1 MAAWTA
7 ANISE
12 LVLMSS
18 NHSRS
23 SSDLAPPL
31 VNRRD
36 LRHDVDAGGQPA
48 FHQTAPDFAGFFV
61 TAYCAKYDLFASHIK
76 SAVGRRWEFV
86 KDPASKGR
94 SMLTQIKFGTS
105 GWRAVMAEEF
115 TFANVRRAVE
125 GIARYVV
132 LQKPQGARVIVGRDP
147 RFLGE
152 TFCSMAAEI
161 LAAHGITP
169 LVVAEPAPTPAF
181 AYAVIQSKADGVIN
195 FTASHNPPEY
205 NGIKFSTPDGCP
217 ALPEV
222 TKKIEAEIVAG
233 DNPPS
238 TMEAASADKGT
249 LDPKPM
255 YLKRLGEIIDLEA
268 IRKAGVRVAFDPM
281 WGAARGYSD
290 ELLRSAGADVA
301 TVHDYRDVLF
311 GGHAPEPDDHLLE
324 DLRIKMRET
333 GAQIGIATDGD
344 ADRFGIVDG
353 DGTFL
358 QPNYVIA
365 LLFDYLVESR
375 GWKNGVAKSVATTNL
390 INALAE
396 KHGVELYETP
406 VGFKYIGELIM
417 QDKIAI
423 GGEESAGLSIRHH
436 VPEKDGLLAGL
447 LCCEAVAKRGK
458 PLGEQL
464 KAISNQVG
472 SYYPQRENFRLTPEV
487 KGKFTEK
494 LRVDPKEFVG
504 HSVSQVVR
512 TDGLKLLFDDGSW
525 VCYRLSGTEPVVRVY
540 TEARSE
546 RGSEKLS
553 TAAKNWIF
561 E

>member
-1 MAAWTA
+1 
-7 ANISE
+7 
-12 LVLMSS
+12 
-18 NHSRS
+18 
-23 SSDLAPPL
+23 
-31 VNRRD
+31 
-36 LRHDVDAGGQPA
+36 
-48 FHQTAPDFAGFFV
+48 
-61 TAYCAKYDLFASHIK
+61 
-76 SAVGRRWEFV
+76 
-86 KDPASKGR
+86 
-94 SMLTQIKFGTS
+94 MLTQIKFGTS
-105 GWRAVMAEEF
+105 GWRAVMADEF
-115 TFANVRRAVE
+115 TMANVRRAVG
-125 GIARYVV
+125 GIARYVAS
-132 LQKPQGARVIVGRDP
+132 QKPKGARIIVGRDP

-161 LAAHGITP
+161 LSAQGITP

-181 AYAVIQSKADGVIN
+181 AHAVVHNKADGVIN

-222 TKKIEAEIVAG
+222 TKKIEAEIVAA
-233 DNPPS
+233 DNAPS
-238 TMEAASADKGT
+238 AKPASTASPASES
-249 LDPKPM
+249 LDPKPA
-255 YLKRLGEIIDLEA
+255 YLKRLGEITDLEG
-268 IRKAGVRVAFDPM
+268 IRKAGLKVAFDPM
-281 WGAARGYSD
+281 WGSARGYSD
-290 ELLRSAGADVA
+290 ELLRNAGVQVA

-324 DLRIKMRET
+324 DLRKKMRET

-344 ADRFGIVDG
+344 ADRFGVIDA

-358 QPNYVIA
+358 QPNYIIA

-390 INALAE
+390 INALAQA
-396 KHGVELYETP
+396 HGVELHETP
-406 VGFKYIGELIM
+406 VGFKFIGELIM

-458 PLGEQL
+458 SLGEQL
-464 KAISNQVG
+464 KVISNQVG
-472 SYYPQRENFRLTPEV
+472 SFYPERQNFRLTPEV
-487 KGKFTEK
+487 KAKFTEK
-494 LRVDPKEFVG
+494 LKSDPREFCG
-504 HSVSQVVR
+504 HTVSEVNR
-512 TDGLKLLFDDGSW
+512 KDGLKLVFSDGSW

-546 RGSEKLS
+546 RGLEKLS

>member
-1 MAAWTA
+1 
-7 ANISE
+7 
-12 LVLMSS
+12 
-18 NHSRS
+18 
-23 SSDLAPPL
+23 
-31 VNRRD
+31 
-36 LRHDVDAGGQPA
+36 
-48 FHQTAPDFAGFFV
+48 
-61 TAYCAKYDLFASHIK
+61 
-76 SAVGRRWEFV
+76 
-86 KDPASKGR
+86 
-94 SMLTQIKFGTS
+94 MLTQINFGTS

-115 TFANVRRAVE
+115 TFTNVRRAVG
-125 GIARYVV
+125 GIARYVAS
-132 LQKPQGARVIVGRDP
+132 LKPEGARVIVGRDP

-152 TFCSMAAEI
+152 TFCALAAEI
-161 LAAHGITP
+161 LSEQGIAP
-169 LVVAEPAPTPAF
+169 LVVSEPAPTPAF
-181 AYAVIQSKADGVIN
+181 AHAVIHNQADGVIN

-222 TKKIEAEIVAG
+222 TKKIEAEIAAG
-233 DNPPS
+233 DKADVAKDR
-238 TMEAASADKGT
+238 AATPAAKGS
-249 LDPKPM
+249 LDPKPD
-255 YLKRLGEIIDLEA
+255 YLKRLGEIIDLDV
-268 IRKAGVRVAFDPM
+268 IKKANLKVVFDPM

-290 ELLRSAGADVA
+290 ELLRSAGLQVD

-311 GGHAPEPDDHLLE
+311 GGHAPEPDDHWLE
-324 DLRIKMRET
+324 DLRKKMRQT

-344 ADRFGIVDG
+344 ADRFGIVDS

-390 INALAE
+390 INALAK
-396 KHGVELYETP
+396 KHDVELHETP

-447 LCCEAVAKRGK
+447 LCCEAVARRGRS
-458 PLGEQL
+458 LGEQL
-464 KAISNQVG
+464 KTICNQVG

-487 KGKFTEK
+487 KTKFTEK
-494 LRVDPKEFVG
+494 LRSDPRDFCGHPVG
-504 HSVSQVVR
+504 QVVR
-512 TDGLKLLFDDGSW
+512 TDGLKLLFEDGSW

-546 RGSEKLS
+546 QGLEKLS
-553 TAAKNWIF
+553 TAAKHWIF

>member
-1 MAAWTA
+1 
-7 ANISE
+7 
-12 LVLMSS
+12 
-18 NHSRS
+18 
-23 SSDLAPPL
+23 
-31 VNRRD
+31 
-36 LRHDVDAGGQPA
+36 
-48 FHQTAPDFAGFFV
+48 
-61 TAYCAKYDLFASHIK
+61 
-76 SAVGRRWEFV
+76 
-86 KDPASKGR
+86 
-94 SMLTQIKFGTS
+94 MLTQIKFGTS

-115 TFANVRRAVE
+115 TFANVRRAVG
-125 GIARYVV
+125 GIARYVAS
-132 LQKPQGARVIVGRDP
+132 QKPKGARVIVGRDP

-161 LAAHGITP
+161 LAVHGITP

-181 AYAVIQSKADGVIN
+181 AHAVIHNKADGVIN

-233 DNPPS
+233 DN
-238 TMEAASADKGT
+238 ASAPKATGSAT
-249 LDPKPM
+249 RESLDPKPG
-255 YLKRLGEIIDLEA
+255 YLKRLGETIDLEV
-268 IRKAGVRVAFDPM
+268 IRKSGLRVVFDPM

-290 ELLRSAGADVA
+290 ELLRGVGMQVA

-324 DLRIKMRET
+324 DLRTKMRET

-344 ADRFGIVDG
+344 ADRFGIVDA

-396 KHGVELYETP
+396 KHGVPLHETP

-436 VPEKDGLLAGL
+436 VPEKDGVLAGL
-447 LCCEAVAKRGK
+447 LCCEAVARRGK
-458 PLGEQL
+458 SLGEQL

-472 SYYPQRENFRLTPEV
+472 SFYPQRENFRLTPEV
-487 KGKFTEK
+487 KTKFTEK
-494 LRVDPKEFVG
+494 LKSDPHEFCGHRVSE
-504 HSVSQVVR
+504 VVR
-512 TDGLKLLFDDGSW
+512 KDGLKLVLDDGSW
-525 VCYRLSGTEPVVRVY
+525 VCYRLSGTEPVVRAY

-546 RGSEKLS
+546 SGLEKLS
-553 TAAKNWIF
+553 TAAKSWIF